1 MQDDNNV
8 KQSDS
13 PFISAMMKNVGA
25 LATAIGKSAAKEVLL
40 YSLHHAEKQEQVNEK
55 VIY

>member
-55 VIY
+55 IIY